1 MWIIFK
7 TLFFC
12 WLEERNSYRLRRTS
26 VNDARI
32 FCFLVKYQF
41 IMTYF
46 KSFPYWD
53 ILNLKNVLLL
63 GPFKRP
69 ADLSSHSSS
78 GSFHSGRGPVGTRTS
93 CSDKPSG
100 VHSQPNLF
108 PHNNPGPCR
117 EDGFGSGHVSE
128 SQGYSDT
135 QFLGP
140 PKSKGKANTEKKEK
154 VCPKKSFLPLCAARL
169 KPIRQKTKNAV
180 VSEAIYVLPCENIH
194 PSHFEF
200 RARGR
205 TYNCWFRTW
214 CNRVCISSLGQYPG
228 VWRGVYGA
236 AERTR
241 SSGESQRRT

>member
-1 MWIIFK
+1 M
-7 TLFFC
+7 
-12 WLEERNSYRLRRTS
+12 EERNSYRFRRTS

-32 FCFLVKYQF
+32 FSFWVKYQF

-53 ILNLKNVLLL
+53 ILNLKTFL

-78 GSFHSGRGPVGTRTS
+78 GSFHSGRGLVGTQTS

-100 VHSQPNLF
+100 LHSQQQPNLF

-140 PKSKGKANTEKKEK
+140 PKSKGKANTEKEK
-154 VCPKKSFLPLCAARL
+154 VCPKKSFPPLCAARL

-180 VSEAIYVLPCENIH
+180 VSEAIYVLPCETIRL
-194 PSHFEF
+194 SHFEF
-200 RARGR
+200 RAWGR
-205 TYNCWFRTW
+205 T
-214 CNRVCISSLGQYPG
+214 CNL
-228 VWRGVYGA
+228 
-236 AERTR
+236 
-241 SSGESQRRT
+241 